1 MSDGEIY
8 SEGLSDLKPEDEGA
22 PILLTEPRRLK
33 AGAGVAWI
41 RQGWSIFRQRWGT
54 WIIMYFIVMVIS
66 GLISLLPGIGSLINI
81 GLLLFFIAGFML
93 ACDAWV
99 EGKKLEW
106 DFVFAGFR
114 YKFKE
119 LLILTLL
126 YGVLGVVWGIF
137 MVSMAGIAG
146 PVLSGASSIG
156 PALLLLLIMIVGL
169 LSLIM
174 IGWMMWFAPS
184 LVVLNDVQPWQAVK
198 MSVKAGMRNIGP
210 FTVYGLIVGAFLVLL
225 ACVMYS
231 AIGADYRVM
240 VMLLV
245 WSLTVLVFAPLIM
258 ITYYTSYCAIWIEPP
273 LE

>member
-1 MSDGEIY
+1 M
-8 SEGLSDLKPEDEGA
+8 
-22 PILLTEPRRLK
+22 
-33 AGAGVAWI
+33 
-41 RQGWSIFRQRWGT
+41 
-54 WIIMYFIVMVIS
+54 
-66 GLISLLPGIGSLINI
+66 
-81 GLLLFFIAGFML
+81 
-93 ACDAWV
+93 
-99 EGKKLEW
+99 
-106 DFVFAGFR
+106 FAGFR

-137 MVSMAGIAG
+137 MVSTGGI
-146 PVLSGASSIG
+146 PDQVLSEATSIG
-156 PALLLLLIMIVGL
+156 QVLLLFLIMIVGL
-169 LSLIM
+169 LSLIPF
-174 IGWMMWFAPS
+174 GWIIWFAPL

-245 WSLTVLVFAPLIM
+245 WSLTVLVFAPWIM